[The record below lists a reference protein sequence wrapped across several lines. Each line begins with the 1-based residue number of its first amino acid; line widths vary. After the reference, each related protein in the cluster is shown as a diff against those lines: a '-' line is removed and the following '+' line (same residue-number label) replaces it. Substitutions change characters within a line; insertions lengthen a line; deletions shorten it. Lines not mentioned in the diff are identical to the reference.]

1 MAAPYKLDR
10 IRVQTA
16 RMVEIYSL
24 LRRELEGSERIGLS
38 PHDRRRLQHAVDTI
52 AANMSQ
58 LLTQLAV
65 DREHPS
71 ATAPAATP
79 DDLPAVVYPGLG
91 HLDGGEARKLEE
103 ILDAVLK
110 WHAAA
115 GQNVEGE

>member
-16 RMVEIYSL
+16 RMIEIYSL

-38 PHDRRRLQHAVDTI
+38 PHDRHRLQHAVDTI

-58 LLTQLAV
+58 LLSQLAA
-65 DREHPS
+65 DGEHPS
-71 ATAPAATP
+71 AAPATTP

-91 HLDGGEARKLEE
+91 RLEGGEARKLEE

-115 GQNVEGE
+115 GQNDEGE